1 MKSNKFFAV
10 LTSVVLAAANSAF
23 FTPPFSVSA
32 EEETVS
38 SDTYA
43 KGCTVNVSVVD
54 IITGENLE
62 GAVFELEENPL
73 GSSVKFER
81 WNTSDEPVKTVHGL
95 YTWEKYSINAVS
107 LPEGYVVP
115 QNTFFSFDD
124 YGEVQDYTIRVV
136 PESVKRNVYF
146 YVSDWTD
153 AVPTEDGRFFSG
165 IRACKDQHIAVEVY
179 DEDGRCFT
187 HETLWGI
194 YDMYLP
200 DGRYRI
206 KATPIDRNYETITE
220 DLDIAKTAMDMYDDA
235 VFPDKDGFID
245 IEIADGKMVNDIE
258 ICIRMKPEAVEYIKD
273 GCKANISVVDL
284 YTNEP
289 VEGVKLRFLDDP
301 FSSRETMAEWDT
313 TDEPVKKFKDL
324 LALRWYEVE
333 VVSIPDGYF
342 INKST
347 SFNFSNLGDT
357 QNIVIKAVP
366 NNEAPNVNVT
376 VYDWTDLV
384 ADPSDGTYEGYKL
397 MDPNAYTL
405 TVYDNNLNRFDV
417 SEGNVHLPD
426 GEYSVHAG
434 YDGSKYH
441 YVDNQGWK
449 ARAVRKILGKDF
461 IIPESMTTYFEIR
474 DGKTVGQPCLFI
486 ERCDSKKTSCTLN
499 LQIIDGVTGKPAEAA
514 EYRVIR
520 IDEEFEEQVEKS
532 GLEEDFRGF
541 MPAYGKMPESGAV
554 TVEELEPFVKY
565 IIVGSS
571 GSKKYS
577 GEKTALLSYDKDG
590 ETKDVTIKL
599 MPFDYMK
606 GDVNGDGE
614 LSVAD
619 LVMLQKWLLN
629 ASDSAMTKAVNADF
643 NEDGTADVFDLV
655 LLRKELIK
663 NIK

>member
-1 MKSNKFFAV
+1 MRINKFV
-10 LTSVVLAAANSAF
+10 SVFTAIVLAAANSAVL
-23 FTPPFSVSA
+23 TTVLLPKA
-32 EEETVS
+32 E
-38 SDTYA
+38 DTA
-43 KGCTVNVSVVD
+43 AAAESIDHCTVRVAVVD
-54 IITGENLE
+54 ITTGENLE
-62 GAVFELEENPL
+62 GAVFELEENPT
-73 GSSVKFER
+73 GSGVKFER
-81 WNTSDEPVKTVHGL
+81 WNTSDEPVKVVNGL
-95 YTWEKYSINAVS
+95 FTWELYSINAVS
-107 LPEGYVVP
+107 LPEGYIVP
-115 QNTFFSFDD
+115 ENTYFSFDD
-124 YGEVQDYTIRVV
+124 DGEVKDYTIRVV
-136 PESVKRNVYF
+136 PERVKRNVYF
-146 YVSDWTD
+146 YASDWTD

-284 YTNEP
+284 YTNKP
-289 VEGVKLRFLDDP
+289 VDGVKLRFLDDP
-301 FSSRETMAEWDT
+301 FSSREVIAEWDT
-313 TDEPVKKFKDL
+313 TDEPVKKIKDL
-324 LALRWYEVE
+324 SALRWYEVE
-333 VVSIPDGYF
+333 VVAAPDGYF
-342 INKST
+342 INNST
-347 SFNFSNLGDT
+347 SFNFSDLGDT

-366 NNEAPNVNVT
+366 NNEEPNVNVT

-397 MDPNAYTL
+397 MDPADYSL
-405 TVYDNNLNRFDV
+405 TVYDNNFNRFEV
-417 SEGNVHLPD
+417 TEGDVHLPD
-426 GEYSVHAG
+426 GEYSVHVF

-449 ARAVRKILGKDF
+449 ARAVRRILGKDF
-461 IIPESMTTYFEIR
+461 IVPESMTTCFEIR
-474 DGKTVGQPCLFI
+474 DGKTVGQPCLFL
-486 ERCDSKKTSCTLN
+486 EKCNSKKTSCTLN

-520 IDEEFEEQVEKS
+520 IDEEFEEQVEKT

-554 TVEELEPFVKY
+554 TVDELEPFVKY

-571 GSKKYS
+571 GSKRYS
-577 GEKTALLSYDKDG
+577 GESTALVSYGKDG

-599 MPFDYMK
+599 MPFDYKK
-606 GDVNGDGE
+606 GDVNGDSE
-614 LSVAD
+614 LNVAD
-619 LVMLQKWLLN
+619 LVMLQKWLL
-629 ASDSAMTKAVNADF
+629 DVPDTAVEKPGNADI
-643 NEDGTADVFDLV
+643 NEDGTVDVFDLIQ
-655 LLRKELIK
+655 LRKELIK
-663 NIK
+663 NVL